1 MPSVP
6 GGTSPIPRSTI
17 TWRCATTTSWN
28 TYAEDQQSEVESL
41 VQLHF
46 SAVAHRTNEIM
57 RVLTV
62 VSAIFLP
69 LSFVAGVFGMNFEIM
84 PGLKHPYGYFIALGG
99 MAVVA
104 VGLLVLF
111 RVRRW
116 I

>member
-1 MPSVP
+1 
-6 GGTSPIPRSTI
+6 
-17 TWRCATTTSWN
+17 
-28 TYAEDQQSEVESL
+28 
-41 VQLHF
+41 
-46 SAVAHRTNEIM
+46 
-57 RVLTV
+57 
-62 VSAIFLP
+62 
-69 LSFVAGVFGMNFEIM
+69 MNFEIM